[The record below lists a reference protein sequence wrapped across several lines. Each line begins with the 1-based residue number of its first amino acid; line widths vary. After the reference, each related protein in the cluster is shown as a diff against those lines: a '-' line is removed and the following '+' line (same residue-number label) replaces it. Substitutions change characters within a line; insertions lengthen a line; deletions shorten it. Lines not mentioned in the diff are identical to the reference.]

1 MKLSRRGKRTKRTKR
16 TKNIK
21 CRRNTKR
28 HLNKYRRK
36 NTYRKHSHKLRKNKR
51 VMRGGVENLD
61 VVYEKKNVELE
72 YTTSDDSLMNKA
84 RGLFNKL
91 QRGNFSVLLSFN
103 SGALNEDKSVF
114 TESYTIDGTTGTS
127 SNSKIIVKADVDAD
141 DKYYF
146 ILSMSKEN
154 KTFTVKFTLTV
165 KSYKV
170 SLVTY
175 KKYTIMTEKKVNPSS
190 HKLETRQRTHDLGE
204 TDTVFTLDE
213 HDFNSNASST
223 EITYS
228 DENDTDRR
236 EITISYDSENGQSIT
251 IKSKEG
257 KTYTFPFPNYSTN
270 YGNNYGLFSTVLRS
284 CKEKVCSLMK
294 KQIGKIKPLYK
305 INTTTTPTP
314 TVLQSNDN
322 LQPSEVVSLDPT
334 A

>member
-1 MKLSRRGKRTKRTKR
+1 
-16 TKNIK
+16 
-21 CRRNTKR
+21 
-28 HLNKYRRK
+28 
-36 NTYRKHSHKLRKNKR
+36 
-51 VMRGGVENLD
+51 MRGGVEILD
-61 VVYEKKNVELE
+61 IDNFTDKTVELE
-72 YTTSDDSLMNKA
+72 YTTSDDSLMNRA
-84 RGLFNKL
+84 RGFFNKL
-91 QRGNFSVLLSFN
+91 QRGNFMVSLSF
-103 SGALNEDKSVF
+103 SKGALNKDKSVF
-114 TESYTIDGTTGTS
+114 TESYTIDGTTGTR

-146 ILSMSKEN
+146 ILSMSKEK

-165 KSYKV
+165 KKYKV

-175 KKYTIMTEKKVNPSS
+175 KKYTIMTEKKVNTFR
-190 HKLETRQRTHDLGE
+190 HQLETRQRTDDLGE

-228 DENDTDRR
+228 DENDTDTDRR

-251 IKSKEG
+251 IKSNEG
-257 KTYTFPFPNYSTN
+257 KTYTFPFPKYSPNYDNNYS
-270 YGNNYGLFSTVLRS
+270 LFSNVLSS
-284 CKEKVCSLMK
+284 CKKKVCNLMK
-294 KQIGKIKPLYK
+294 TQIHEIKPLYR